1 MLRLLFTT
9 LLLLLTF
16 TPGSFAATIIN
27 GPISVDSSQI
37 PQRTVTL
44 NQAAT
49 EIMLALGLEKQM
61 IGTAY
66 MDDTILP
73 RFKIAYDAIPI
84 LAKKY
89 PAREILLDSEPDFVY
104 AGYASAFSPKRGL
117 ASREEL
123 QKMGIRSYLSPS
135 ELHKKEAWN
144 IELLYQELREIAAIF
159 HIEQRAEALIA
170 DIKKQMNDALPQ
182 TPPAK
187 KPRILWLD
195 SGRPASPLIGAGDG
209 VPNAIITL
217 AGGDNIFADVKG
229 SWTKVSKEQ
238 ILDRP
243 ADIIVLIDAEWDP
256 AAEKRKTLA
265 ADPLYSS
272 LEAVKKK
279 RYVEI
284 PFSSSTPGIR
294 VPEAVKTLAEA
305 IRALQ
310 EQQ

>member
-1 MLRLLFTT
+1 MFRLLFI
-9 LLLLLTF
+9 LFFLIF
-16 TPGSFAATIIN
+16 DSSAFAATIIN
-27 GPISVDSSQI
+27 GPLTVDCSRI

-73 RFKIAYDAIPI
+73 RFKTAYDAIPV

-89 PAREILLDSEPDFVY
+89 PAREILLDSDPDFVY
-104 AGYASAFSPKRGL
+104 AGYASGFSPKRGL

-123 QKMGIRSYLSPS
+123 RKLGISSYLSPS
-135 ELHKKEAWN
+135 ELQKEKGWN
-144 IELLYQELREIAAIF
+144 IALLYQELREIAAIF
-159 HIEQRAEALIA
+159 HVEQRAETLIA
-170 DIKKQMNDALPQ
+170 NLKKQMNDALPQ
-182 TPPAK
+182 PPPAN

-195 SGRPASPLIGAGDG
+195 SARPASPLIGAGNG

-217 AGGDNIFADVKG
+217 AGGDNIFADVDG
-229 SWTKVSKEQ
+229 SWTSVSKEQ
-238 ILDRP
+238 LLARP

-256 AAEKRKTLA
+256 AAEKKKILA
-265 ADPLYSS
+265 AAPLYRS

-294 VPEAVKTLAEA
+294 VPEAVKTLADA
-305 IRALQ
+305 IRGFLKTP
-310 EQQ
+310 